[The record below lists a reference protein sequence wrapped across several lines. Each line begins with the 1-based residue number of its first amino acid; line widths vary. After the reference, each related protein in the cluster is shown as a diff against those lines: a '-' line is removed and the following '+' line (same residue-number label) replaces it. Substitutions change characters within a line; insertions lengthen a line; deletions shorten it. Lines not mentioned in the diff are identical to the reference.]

1 MFRLFLAAGVAALA
15 IAAPASAQKGEK
27 GGGGGGQQ
35 SAKSERGGGGQ
46 AKPQRMERRGGGG
59 GSDVRAQRTER
70 RGGAQRMASA
80 ERGGKDRSE
89 ARVERRQERAQVRD
103 RGERQTARV
112 ERGARSERQAQG
124 NQRMANR
131 VERNDQRIDGGL
143 YRSDGGA
150 EQRSAS
156 RRGNRVNA
164 RYSEYGLASA
174 LVNGCPPG
182 LAMKD
187 NGCMPPGQ
195 YKKQFMGQVL
205 PAGYRDNALPYALRN
220 LYRDDAETYYRYG
233 DGYLYQVD
241 RSSNLVSSLLPLLG
255 GGYTVGQMFPSSYMN
270 SYVPNQY
277 SSFYPDSNE
286 DYYRYSN
293 GYVYEVD
300 RNSGYIDN
308 VIPMY
313 DQGYGVGQMLPAGYD
328 YYNVPTQYRD
338 YYADSNDHYYR
349 YAPGAIYQVDRGSNL
364 ITTVASL
371 LTGGMSVGQRLPMG
385 YDAYNVPYAY
395 RDQYQDSPEN
405 MYRYSNGTIYQVD
418 PTTQLITAA
427 INALV

>member
-1 MFRLFLAAGVAALA
+1 
-15 IAAPASAQKGEK
+15 
-27 GGGGGGQQ
+27 
-35 SAKSERGGGGQ
+35 
-46 AKPQRMERRGGGG
+46 
-59 GSDVRAQRTER
+59 
-70 RGGAQRMASA
+70 
-80 ERGGKDRSE
+80 
-89 ARVERRQERAQVRD
+89 
-103 RGERQTARV
+103 
-112 ERGARSERQAQG
+112 
-124 NQRMANR
+124 
-131 VERNDQRIDGGL
+131 
-143 YRSDGGA
+143 
-150 EQRSAS
+150 
-156 RRGNRVNA
+156 
-164 RYSEYGLASA
+164 
-174 LVNGCPPG
+174 
-182 LAMKD
+182 MKD

-195 YKKQFMGQVL
+195 LKKQQFMGQLL
-205 PAGYRDNALPYALRN
+205 PADYRNNELPYALRDYYQDN
-220 LYRDDAETYYRYG
+220 NAHYYRYG
-233 DGYLYQVD
+233 DGYLYQVN
-241 RSSNLVSSLLPLLG
+241 RSSNLISSLLPLLG

-300 RNSGYIDN
+300 RNSGFIDN

-313 DQGYGVGQMLPAGYD
+313 DQGYGVGQMLPAGYN

-371 LTGGMSVGQRLPMG
+371 LTGGMSVGQQLPMG

-395 RDQYQDSPEN
+395 RDQYRDSPEH
-405 MYRYSNGTIYQVD
+405 MYRYSNGNIYQVD
-418 PTTQLITAA
+418 PTTRLITAA